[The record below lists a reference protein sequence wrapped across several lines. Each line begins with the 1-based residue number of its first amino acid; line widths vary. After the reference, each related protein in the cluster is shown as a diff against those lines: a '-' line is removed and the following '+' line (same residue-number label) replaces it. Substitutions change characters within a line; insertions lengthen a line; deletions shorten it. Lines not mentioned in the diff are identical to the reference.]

1 MLWIGFCQ
9 YYYYLFRQMELRLKE
24 QELKIKELKLKLK
37 ERELQHLVV
46 ELELF
51 GDYNKLRFYP
61 LKTRM
66 IMKSL
71 PSVQ

>member
-1 MLWIGFCQ
+1 
-9 YYYYLFRQMELRLKE
+9 MELRLKE
-24 QELKIKELKLKLK
+24 QELKATPESCAIFKYTIKELKLKLK

-66 IMKSL
+66 TMKSL
-71 PSVQ
+71 RSVQ